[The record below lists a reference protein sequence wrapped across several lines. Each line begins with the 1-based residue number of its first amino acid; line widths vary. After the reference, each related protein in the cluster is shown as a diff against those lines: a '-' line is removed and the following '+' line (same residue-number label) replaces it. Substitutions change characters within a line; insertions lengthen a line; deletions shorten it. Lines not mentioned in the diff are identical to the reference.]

1 MKNQL
6 KVFNYNTNEVRM
18 VEKNGEPWFVLKDV
32 CNVLGINNHKMVAS
46 RLEGDEV
53 SLADL
58 IDSIGRKQETYTI
71 NESGLYSVILR
82 SDKPQARHCRID
94 GVVKHDTINILKFF

>member
-32 CNVLGINNHKMVAS
+32 CKVLDLTTPKRVAE
-46 RLEGDEV
+46 RLELDEV
-53 SLADL
+53 SLTHI

-71 NESGLYSVILR
+71 NESGLYSVSLR
-82 SDKPQARHCRID
+82 SEKPQARHCRID